1 MTGQRIGYKRVST
14 VEQNTGRQLDGVA
27 VGKVFEDK
35 ASGKNTARPQLQA
48 ALEFCREGDTLVVH
62 SMDRLARNLSDLRL
76 LVNELTARGVAV
88 EFVKE
93 HLTFRGE
100 DSPMSNLLLSMLGA
114 VAEFERALIFER
126 QREGIALAKAE
137 GKYKGR
143 KRTLTAAKVRELVNR
158 ATRGMNPRLLWP
170 KSLAYSG
177 RHCTSISRQT
187 QRHGQRRTALHGTHR
202 GRRAIVSP
210 TPSLLSSR
218 YFT

>member
-14 VEQNTGRQLDGVA
+14 VDQNTARQLDGVA

-62 SMDRLARNLSDLRL
+62 SMDRLARNLTDLRL

-93 HLTFRGE
+93 HLTFTRE

-114 VAEFERALIFER
+114 VAEFERALILER
-126 QREGIALAKAE
+126 QREGIALAKKE

-143 KRTLTAAKVRELVNR
+143 KRTLTTAQVTDLCTRAALGDDSKT
-158 ATRGMNPRLLWP
+158 A
-170 KSLAYSG
+170 LAEEFG
-177 RHCTSISRQT
+177 ISRETLYQYIKA
-187 QRHGQRRTALHGTHR
+187 GNAPRTA
-202 GRRAIVSP
+202 
-210 TPSLLSSR
+210 
-218 YFT
+218 

>member
-1 MTGQRIGYKRVST
+1 VTGQRIGYKRVST
-14 VEQNTGRQLDGVA
+14 VDQNTGRQLDGVA

-76 LVNELTARGVAV
+76 LVNQLTARGVAV

-93 HLTFRGE
+93 HLTFTGE

-114 VAEFERALIFER
+114 VAEFERALILER
-126 QREGIALAKAE
+126 QREGIALAKAD

-143 KRTLTAAKVRELVNR
+143 KRTLSKAQVTDLCTRAASGEVSKV
-158 ATRGMNPRLLWP
+158 A
-170 KSLAYSG
+170 LAG
-177 RHCTSISRQT
+177 EFGISRETLYQYLKA
-187 QRHGQRRTALHGTHR
+187 GNAPRTA
-202 GRRAIVSP
+202 
-210 TPSLLSSR
+210 
-218 YFT
+218 